1 MSNLPLHT
9 ADTHNTGLLMSCGQA
24 RGQIRHRRF
33 MPKSHEFSNQLQYL
47 WLDVDKL
54 AEACANSRLWSLKK
68 FNLLSINPADL
79 LGQGRLPL
87 RDAIGAQVQEKLGQV
102 VLASDSIRVLTL
114 PNSLG
119 FGFNSVSFYFV
130 FRDAQPLFIL
140 SEITNTPWNE
150 RHTYVFDCLDAQALE
165 ASKTKVENQLEGQIE
180 NRVESQT
187 ESQIKNQ
194 LAVQNNV
201 YRFDFDKQFHVSPF
215 MPMQAQYRWHFKMDA
230 DQFVIY
236 MQMQQQEKRLF
247 DARISFALKPL
258 SPQQQTLFALKHPLQ
273 GVKMLS
279 GIYWQALR
287 LAAKRIPF
295 YRHPKT
301 TVVGE
306 NQL

>member
-1 MSNLPLHT
+1 MSNLPLHA
-9 ADTHNTGLLMSCGQA
+9 ADSNNTGLLMSCGQA

-33 MPKSHEFSNQLQYL
+33 MPKSHEFNNQLQYL
-47 WLDVDKL
+47 WLDADKL
-54 AEACANSRLWSLKK
+54 AEICANSRLWSLSR

-79 LGQGRLPL
+79 LGQGHLSL
-87 RDAIGAQVQEKLGQV
+87 RDAISAQVQEKLGQTM
-102 VLASDSIRVLTL
+102 LATDQIRVLTL

-130 FRDAQPLFIL
+130 FRAAQPLFIL

-150 RHTYVFDCLDAQALE
+150 RHTYVFDCADTQPLSVEKNAL
-165 ASKTKVENQLEGQIE
+165 
-180 NRVESQT
+180 
-187 ESQIKNQ
+187 KNQ
-194 LAVQNNV
+194 TTSEKKSRT

-247 DARISFALKPL
+247 DARISFALQPL
-258 SPQQQTLFALKHPLQ
+258 SPHQQTMFALKHPLQ
-273 GVKMLS
+273 GIKMLS

-287 LAAKRIPF
+287 LAIKRIPF

>member
-9 ADTHNTGLLMSCGQA
+9 ADTHNTGLLMACGQA

-47 WLDVDKL
+47 WLDADKL
-54 AEACANSRLWSLKK
+54 AETCANSRLWSLKK

-87 RDAIGAQVQEKLGQV
+87 RDAISMQVQKKLGQI
-102 VLASDSIRVLTL
+102 VLESDSIRVLTL

-150 RHTYVFDCLDAQALE
+150 RHTYVFDCHDPQSLE
-165 ASKTKVENQLEGQIE
+165 ASNTNKMNDGEA
-180 NRVESQT
+180 QT
-187 ESQIKNQ
+187 Q
-194 LAVQNNV
+194 V

-247 DARISFALKPL
+247 DARISFALQAL